1 MARPK
6 RVFTNEEVQQID
18 IMASNNCH
26 MDTIALALE
35 IPLTTLVRRFGRIIK
50 QKRAQG
56 RIELRAKQVKLAN
69 NHPAMAIFLGKNE
82 LGQVDK
88 QIIETEATEQKK
100 LAEAEATEARKIAN
114 ILNLEDARKGKVG

>member
-6 RVFTNEEVQQID
+6 RKFSDEEVQQID
-18 IMASNNCH
+18 TMALNNCH

-35 IPLTTLVRRFGRIIK
+35 IPLTTLVRRFGRVIK

-82 LGQVDK
+82 LNQVDK
-88 QIIETEATEQKK
+88 QVIETEVTEQQR
-100 LAEAEATEARKIAN
+100 LTEAEAVEARKIAN
-114 ILNLEDARKGKVG
+114 ILNLEDARKGKAG